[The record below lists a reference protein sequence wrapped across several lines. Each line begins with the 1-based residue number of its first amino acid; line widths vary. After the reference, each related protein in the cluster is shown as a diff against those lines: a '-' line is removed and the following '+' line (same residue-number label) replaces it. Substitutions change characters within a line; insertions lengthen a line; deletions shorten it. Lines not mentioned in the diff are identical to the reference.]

1 MNISRIEKI
10 VEKHSI
16 FLSEY
21 FNKNNFSFCFIS
33 RTENPY
39 FCVSV
44 KTEESYGGSCWNEE
58 IYFSEYEFKKSK
70 VINSLRFFLSI
81 LIPKATKS
89 NLQKIAQEIYKEI
102 KPEKRFEDSYY
113 GNYTKKL
120 VFKVPLEIF
129 FKYLNS

>member
-10 VEKHSI
+10 VDKHSI

-33 RTENPY
+33 RAENPY
-39 FCVSV
+39 FLISV
-44 KTEESYGGSCWNEE
+44 KTEESYGGSCWDEQN
-58 IYFSEYEFKKSK
+58 YFSEYEFKKSK

-81 LIPKATKS
+81 LIPKENKS
-89 NLQKIAQEIYKEI
+89 NLQKIAQEIYKDI
-102 KPEKRFEDSYY
+102 KPEKKFEDGYY

-120 VFKVPLEIF
+120 VFRFPLDVF
-129 FKYLNS
+129 SKYLNV